1 MMALRTFGALLPALI
16 IQIAVPFT
24 ARGGQWIVPPKHITS
39 AAGLEESFAT
49 LFETSDRDAN
59 AVINPLHRRGV
70 EHVLETGIEAA
81 IAGTGRN
88 EDNQAFVV
96 VLLAASA
103 DGLAIAREVGR
114 RCVSFAAA
122 GRTVTADDVRG
133 VMSATG
139 GTNDDAALRVALSD
153 LVAANLKRNPESVV
167 LLDAPVFQTIPGAMS
182 AFHTCWDSHGK
193 LTGPTLGA
201 VPCHR
206 STFVVVV
213 DMGTADLGGVD
224 GSGDCN
230 PAGHCPMYDGKL
242 DAAKAWLK
250 AHVLPASRNAAEV
263 EREAILRRVSDTVL
277 FV

>member
-1 MMALRTFGALLPALI
+1 M
-16 IQIAVPFT
+16 
-24 ARGGQWIVPPKHITS
+24 
-39 AAGLEESFAT
+39 
-49 LFETSDRDAN
+49 
-59 AVINPLHRRGV
+59 
-70 EHVLETGIEAA
+70 
-81 IAGTGRN
+81 
-88 EDNQAFVV
+88 
-96 VLLAASA
+96 LLAASA

-133 VMSATG
+133 VMSAPG

-213 DMGTADLGGVD
+213 DMSTADLGGVD

-242 DAAKAWLK
+242 DAAKVGCRWTCFSALSDLRACTLVLCCLNVMHNFATADFGCDLPQAWLK

>member
-1 MMALRTFGALLPALI
+1 LA
-16 IQIAVPFT
+16 
-24 ARGGQWIVPPKHITS
+24 
-39 AAGLEESFAT
+39 
-49 LFETSDRDAN
+49 
-59 AVINPLHRRGV
+59 
-70 EHVLETGIEAA
+70 EAA
-81 IAGTGRN
+81 ITGTGRN
-88 EDNQAFVV
+88 EDNQAFVA

-224 GSGDCN
+224 GSADCN

-242 DAAKAWLK
+242 DAAKVGCRWTCFSALSDLRAYTLVLCCLNLMHTFATANCGCDLPQAWLK